1 MRRSKRVLMA
11 RRAAV
16 PADASLSGPE
26 PEIRIRLFGHVAIE
40 VNREPFRLATP
51 RKTLSI
57 LAYLLLNRD
66 APIARD
72 FLAYVMWPDD
82 EEEAAR
88 TKLRMNLYDL
98 ARVLPPELAGRA
110 LIVDGDSA
118 RLRPDLRLWLDVEEF
133 DRLVADP
140 ERLEEAVGLY
150 LGDLLTAVYDEW
162 VFPERERRRNAFLA
176 GLMHLVSQ
184 ARRQRDFVRGIA
196 RAQQILAI
204 DPWREDVVR
213 QGMALRYE
221 SGDRAGALAEYERF
235 AQLLRLELNIQ
246 PMPETLTL
254 REAITRGEASQPDK
268 PFELIAESL
277 SARAAILPFVGRRM
291 EIGQLLETWSRVA
304 RGRGACVFVGGG
316 PGVGKSRLV
325 LEFAHAIEESGGR
338 VLVGAT
344 GSPEATPYEGVVD
357 ALRSALP
364 LVASLKG
371 SIWLACIAELL
382 PEIRM
387 RIASLPETPRIDA
400 ESERIRL
407 FESLFRCFS
416 SLAQPRPL
424 LLVLEDMHWA
434 QSASIALL
442 HFLLRRISGVAVM
455 IVVTYRDDETPRP
468 HPLHRLRS
476 EARAAACAQSL
487 SLRTLSLDDLNE
499 LTEAFSEFP
508 DLSPANLLAVSD
520 GNPLFLTQ
528 FIDDLRKGTQIA
540 PHANL
545 QTLVA
550 SRIARLSEEAR
561 TAAEIA
567 ACIGTRFSH
576 DALRD
581 VSGWSEAA
589 LGSALDELFDR
600 RIVREASGRGLF
612 EYAFSHQVIH
622 DAIAQAVPPERAA
635 ARHRRTAR
643 VLEELYADRASELS
657 ATVARHYELA
667 GDGESAARC
676 YLAAI
681 RRSIGLG
688 ALDEAH
694 SLGDRALALTND
706 PSVLVD
712 ILLEIETID
721 GRRGN
726 RAGQEAALKSLE
738 QLAARLADAGLQ
750 SLILLR
756 RIDLAVI
763 VGDAVALEI
772 AIRKLRT
779 HPPRDDLDWRLYIA
793 ESKLAFLRGRLAES
807 YVSAEAALACSRVT
821 HIDAGIAQALCCL
834 ANVEAH
840 RGNLSEAEAL
850 FDEAGR
856 AGARA
861 TDPVVENLSLM
872 SAYSIAY
879 NRRDIQRCLGLAQR
893 WLDRAVELG
902 DRPAEAHARGR
913 LALALVAEGTRYA
926 EAREHFASAVRFCTE
941 VGNENGTAGE
951 LLNQAVLETRL
962 GAFDKAV
969 AATEKAVALFE
980 NLHDD
985 RGRVIGLA
993 NLGFLR
999 ACAGNL
1005 EGAQSA
1011 AREARQL
1018 ARRLEFGLI
1027 EAAALENLAF
1037 AEAAAGK
1044 LTKAIAH
1051 AEVALELRA
1060 RSQSQVWASKT
1071 LADLAVWHAARGNL
1085 PAARAHVRRLLTD
1098 EKAISTSTEWPEY
1111 CYWAAAQVFHLEG
1124 NVTEAARALER
1135 ARGMM
1140 QTVADALDT
1149 ADRRSFEAIPWH
1161 VDIAAAAQR
1170 GVWPDPPR

>member
-1 MRRSKRVLMA
+1 MA

-16 PADASLSGPE
+16 QADAQLSGPE
-26 PEIRIRLFGHVAIE
+26 PDIRIRLFGHVAVE
-40 VNREPFRLATP
+40 VDGTPFKLATP
-51 RKTLSI
+51 RKTLAI
-57 LAYLLLNRD
+57 LAYLLLNRA

-82 EEEAAR
+82 EEEPAR

-98 ARVLPPELAGRA
+98 ARVLPPELAGKA
-110 LIVDGDSA
+110 LIVDGDSV

-133 DRLVADP
+133 DRLAADP

-150 LGDLLTAVYDEW
+150 SGELLTAVYDEW

-176 GLMHLVSQ
+176 ALMQLVSQ
-184 ARRQRDFVRGIA
+184 ARRQRDFVRGMA

-213 QGMALRYE
+213 QVMALRSE

-235 AQLLRLELNIQ
+235 TKLLRLELNVQ

-254 REAITRGEASQPDK
+254 RETIARGEASQPDVS
-268 PFELIAESL
+268 FEPATESL
-277 SARAAILPFVGRRM
+277 STRSAILPFVGRRTEM
-291 EIGQLLETWSRVA
+291 GQLLETWSRVA
-304 RGRGACVFVGGG
+304 RGRGACVFVGGE
-316 PGVGKSRLV
+316 PGVGKSRMV
-325 LEFAHAIEESGGR
+325 LEFAHAVEEGGGR

-344 GSPEATPYEGVVD
+344 SSPEATPYESIVD

-364 LVASLKG
+364 LVASLKA
-371 SIWLACIAELL
+371 SMWLACIAELL
-382 PEIRM
+382 PEIRA
-387 RIASLPETPRIDA
+387 RVASLPEVPHIDA

-416 SLAQPRPL
+416 GLAQPRPL

-442 HFLLRRISGVAVM
+442 SFLLRRISGVPVM
-455 IVVTYRDDETPRP
+455 IVATYRDNETPRP

-487 SLRTLSLDDLNE
+487 SLRALSVDDLHE
-499 LTEAFSEFP
+499 LTAALTEIPELA
-508 DLSPANLLAVSD
+508 PATLLAVSD

-528 FIDDLRKGTQIA
+528 FIDDLRNGAHIT

-550 SRIARLSEEAR
+550 GRVARLSEEAR

-581 VSGWSEAA
+581 VSGWDEAA

-622 DAIAQAVPPERAA
+622 EAIAQAVPPERAA
-635 ARHRRTAR
+635 ARHRRVAR

-657 ATVARHYELA
+657 ATIARHYELA

-676 YLAAI
+676 YLAAV

-694 SLGDRALALTND
+694 ALGDRALAITHD
-706 PSVLVD
+706 PPLRVD
-712 ILLEIETID
+712 ILLEIETIER
-721 GRRGN
+721 RRGN
-726 RAGQEAALKSLE
+726 RAAQETALKSLE
-738 QLAARLADAGLQ
+738 QLAASLADAGLQ
-750 SLILLR
+750 NLILLR

-763 VGDAVALEI
+763 VGDAVALEA
-772 AIRKLRT
+772 AIRELRT
-779 HPPRDDLDWRLYIA
+779 HPPRDDVDWRLHIA
-793 ESKLAFLRGRLAES
+793 ESKLAFSLGRLAES
-807 YVSAEAALACSRVT
+807 YASAEAALACSRAT
-821 HIDAGIAQALCCL
+821 HIDAGIAQALCCM

-856 AGARA
+856 AGADA
-861 TDPVVENLSLM
+861 TDPVVENLSLT
-872 SAYSIAY
+872 SAFSIAY
-879 NRRDIQRCLGLAQR
+879 NRRDIERCLALGQR
-893 WLDRAVELG
+893 WLDRAVAMG
-902 DRPAEAHARGR
+902 DRPAEASARGR
-913 LALALVAEGTRYA
+913 LALALSAAGTRYA
-926 EAREHFASAVRFCTE
+926 EARDHFASAVRFCTE
-941 VGNENGTAGE
+941 IGNESGTAGE

-980 NLHDD
+980 SLHDD

-999 ACAGNL
+999 ACAANL

-1027 EAAALENLAF
+1027 EASALENLAF

-1098 EKAISTSTEWPEY
+1098 EKSIASSTEWPEY

-1124 NVTEAARALER
+1124 NTLEASRALER
-1135 ARGMM
+1135 ARQMM
-1140 QTVADALDT
+1140 QTVADGLDE
-1149 ADRRSFEAIPWH
+1149 ADRQSFEAIPWH

>member
-1 MRRSKRVLMA
+1 MA
-11 RRAAV
+11 RRAAA
-16 PADASLSGPE
+16 PRDPPHPGPE
-26 PEIRIRLFGHVAIE
+26 PEIRIRLFGHVAVE
-40 VNREPFRLATP
+40 VNGEPFRLATP

-57 LAYLLLNRD
+57 LAYLLVNRD

-82 EEEAAR
+82 EEEPAR

-110 LIVDGDSA
+110 LIVDGDSV
-118 RLRPDLRLWLDVEEF
+118 RLRPDLHLWLDVEEF
-133 DRLVADP
+133 DGLTADP
-140 ERLEEAVGLY
+140 QRLEEAVALY
-150 LGDLLTAVYDEW
+150 RGDLLTALYDEW

-176 GLMHLVSQ
+176 GLMQLVSQ
-184 ARRQRDFVRGIA
+184 ARRQRDFARGIA
-196 RAQQILAI
+196 RAQQILTI

-213 QGMALRYE
+213 QVMALRSE
-221 SGDRAGALAEYERF
+221 SGDRAGAFAEYERF
-235 AQLLRLELNIQ
+235 AKLLRAELNVQ

-254 REAITRGEASQPDK
+254 RETIARGEASQPDI
-268 PFELIAESL
+268 PFEPVAGSL
-277 SARAAILPFVGRRM
+277 SARDAILPFVGRRM
-291 EIGQLLETWSRVA
+291 EMGQLLEIWSRVA

-316 PGVGKSRLV
+316 PGLGKSRLV
-325 LEFAHAIEESGGR
+325 LEFAHAVEESGGR

-344 GSPEATPYEGVVD
+344 GSPEATPYESVVD

-371 SIWLACIAELL
+371 SIWLACIADLL
-382 PEIRM
+382 PEVRA
-387 RIASLPETPRIDA
+387 RVASLPEVPRIDA

-416 SLAQPRPL
+416 SLAAPRPL

-442 HFLLRRISGVAVM
+442 HFLLRRISGVPVM

-476 EARAAACAQSL
+476 DARAAACAQSL
-487 SLRTLSLDDLNE
+487 SLRTLSLDDLHE

-508 DLSPANLLAVSD
+508 DLAPANLLAVTD

-528 FIDDLRKGTQIA
+528 FIDDVRKGTQIG

-550 SRIARLSEEAR
+550 GRIARLSEEAR

-622 DAIAQAVPPERAA
+622 EAIAQAVPPERAVG
-635 ARHRRTAR
+635 RHRRVAR

-657 ATVARHYELA
+657 ATLARHYELA
-667 GDGESAARC
+667 EDGANAARC
-676 YLAAI
+676 YLTAV

-688 ALDEAH
+688 ALDEAG
-694 SLGDRALALTND
+694 SLSDRALALTND
-706 PSVLVD
+706 ARMRVD
-712 ILLEIETID
+712 VLLEIETIE
-721 GRRGN
+721 RCRGN
-726 RAGQEAALKSLE
+726 RVAQEAALKSLE
-738 QLAARLADAGLQ
+738 QLAASLADAGLQ

-763 VGDAVALEI
+763 VGDAVALET
-772 AIRKLRT
+772 AIRELRT
-779 HPPRDDLDWRLYIA
+779 HSPRDDVDWRLHIA
-793 ESKLAFLRGRLAES
+793 ESKLAFLLGRLAES
-807 YVSAEAALACSRVT
+807 YASAQAALVCSRAA
-821 HIDAGIAQALCCL
+821 HIEAGIAQALCCL

-850 FDEAGR
+850 FVEAGL
-856 AGARA
+856 AGAHA
-861 TDPVVENLSLM
+861 TDPMVENLSLS
-872 SAYSIAY
+872 SAFSIAY
-879 NRRDIQRCLGLAQR
+879 NRRDIERCLDLGQR
-893 WLDRAVELG
+893 WLDRAVALG
-902 DRPAEAHARGR
+902 DRPAEARARGR
-913 LALALVAEGTRYA
+913 VALALTAAGTRYA

-941 VGNENGTAGE
+941 VGNESGTAGE

-980 NLHDD
+980 RLRDD

-999 ACAGNL
+999 ACAANL
-1005 EGAQSA
+1005 EGAQAA

-1018 ARRLEFGLI
+1018 ARRLGFGLI
-1027 EAAALENLAF
+1027 EASALENLAF

-1044 LTKAIAH
+1044 LTTAIAH
-1051 AEVALELRA
+1051 AEAALVLRG

-1071 LADLAVWHAARGNL
+1071 LADLAVWHAARANL
-1085 PAARAHVRRLLTD
+1085 PAARDHVDRLLAD

-1111 CYWAAAQVFHLEG
+1111 CYWAAAQVFRLEG
-1124 NVTEAARALER
+1124 NTHGASRALER
-1135 ARGMM
+1135 AHQMM
-1140 QTVADALDT
+1140 QAAADGLDP
-1149 ADRRSFEAIPWH
+1149 ADRESFVAIPWH
-1161 VDIAAAAQR
+1161 VDIAAAARQ

>member
-1 MRRSKRVLMA
+1 MA
-11 RRAAV
+11 RRATA
-16 PADASLSGPE
+16 PRDPPRPGPE
-26 PEIRIRLFGHVAIE
+26 PELRIRLFGHVAVE
-40 VNREPFRLATP
+40 VNGEPFRLATP
-51 RKTLSI
+51 RKTLSV

-82 EEEAAR
+82 EEEPAR

-110 LIVDGDSA
+110 LIVDGDSV
-118 RLRPDLRLWLDVEEF
+118 RLRPDLHLWLDFEEF

-140 ERLEEAVGLY
+140 QRLEEAAGLY
-150 LGDLLTAVYDEW
+150 RGELLTAVYDEW

-176 GLMHLVSQ
+176 GLMQLVSQ
-184 ARRQRDFVRGIA
+184 ARRQRNFVRGIA

-213 QGMALRYE
+213 QIMALRSE

-235 AQLLRLELNIQ
+235 IKLLRLELNVQ

-254 REAITRGEASQPDK
+254 REAIARGDASQPDV
-268 PFELIAESL
+268 PFEPDTESL
-277 SARAAILPFVGRRM
+277 SAGSAILPFVGRRTEM
-291 EIGQLLETWSRVA
+291 AQLLETWSRVA
-304 RGRGACVFVGGG
+304 RGRGACVFVGGE
-316 PGVGKSRLV
+316 PGVGKSRLI
-325 LEFAHAIEESGGR
+325 LEFAHAVEESGGR

-344 GSPEATPYEGVVD
+344 SSPEATPYESIVD

-371 SIWLACIAELL
+371 SLWLACIAELL

-387 RIASLPETPRIDA
+387 RVASLPEVPRIDA

-424 LLVLEDMHWA
+424 LLVFEDMHWA
-434 QSASIALL
+434 QSASISLL
-442 HFLLRRISGVAVM
+442 GFLLRRISGVPVM
-455 IVVTYRDDETPRP
+455 IVATYRDDETPRP

-487 SLRTLSLDDLNE
+487 SLRTLSVDDLHE
-499 LTEAFSEFP
+499 LTAALSEIP
-508 DLSPANLLAVSD
+508 NLAPATLLAVSD

-528 FIDDLRKGTQIA
+528 FIDDLRKGTHID

-550 SRIARLSEEAR
+550 GRIARLSEEAR

-581 VSGWSEAA
+581 VSGWDEAA
-589 LGSALDELFDR
+589 LSRALDELFDR

-622 DAIAQAVPPERAA
+622 EAIDQAVPPERAA
-635 ARHRRTAR
+635 ARHRRVAR
-643 VLEELYADRASELS
+643 VLEELYADRAAELS
-657 ATVARHYELA
+657 ATIARHYELA
-667 GDGESAARC
+667 GDGANAVRC
-676 YLAAI
+676 YLAAV
-681 RRSIGLG
+681 RRSIGVG

-694 SLGDRALALTND
+694 ALGDRALALTSD
-706 PSVLVD
+706 PQSRAE
-712 ILLEIETID
+712 IFLEIEAIEC
-721 GRRGN
+721 RRGN
-726 RAGQEAALKSLE
+726 RAAQEAALKSLE
-738 QLAARLADAGLQ
+738 QLAASLADPELQ
-750 SLILLR
+750 TRILLR
-756 RIDLAVI
+756 RIELAVSI
-763 VGDAVALEI
+763 GDAVALEK
-772 AIRKLRT
+772 AIRELRT
-779 HPPRDDLDWRLYIA
+779 HTPHEDVEWRAHIA
-793 ESKLAFLRGRLAES
+793 ESKLAFSLGRLAES
-807 YVSAEAALACSRVT
+807 HASAEAALARSRAS
-821 HIDAGIAQALCCL
+821 HIDAGVAQALCCL
-834 ANVEAH
+834 ASVEAH

-856 AGARA
+856 AAADA
-861 TDPVVENLSLM
+861 TDPVLENLSLS
-872 SAYSIAY
+872 SAFSIAY
-879 NRRDIQRCLGLAQR
+879 NRRDIGRCLALGER
-893 WLDRAVELG
+893 WLDRAMARG
-902 DRPAEAHARGR
+902 DRPAEARARGR
-913 LALALVAEGTRYA
+913 LALALSAAGTRYA
-926 EAREHFASAVRFCTE
+926 EAREHFAHAELFFTE
-941 VGNENGTAGE
+941 VGDLSKIAGE
-951 LLNQAVLETRL
+951 LLNQALLETRL
-962 GAFDKAV
+962 GSFDKAV
-969 AATEKAVALFE
+969 AATEHAVALFE
-980 NLHDD
+980 SVHDD

-999 ACAGNL
+999 ACAANV
-1005 EGAQSA
+1005 EGAQLA

-1027 EAAALENLAF
+1027 EASALENLAF

-1051 AEVALELRA
+1051 AESALELRA

-1085 PAARAHVRRLLTD
+1085 PAARAHVRSLLTN

-1111 CYWAAAQVFHLEG
+1111 CYWAAAQVFRLEG
-1124 NVTEAARALER
+1124 NMPEASRALER
-1135 ARGMM
+1135 ARRMM
-1140 QTVADALDT
+1140 QAT
-1149 ADRRSFEAIPWH
+1149 ADGLDAADRQTFAAIPWH
-1161 VDIAAAAQR
+1161 RDIAAAAER

>member
-1 MRRSKRVLMA
+1 MP
-11 RRAAV
+11 RAAAQRD
-16 PADASLSGPE
+16 PPRSGPE
-26 PEIRIRLFGHVAIE
+26 PEIRIRLFGHFAVE
-40 VNREPFRLATP
+40 VNGEPFKLATP
-51 RKTLSI
+51 RKTLPI

-72 FLAYVMWPDD
+72 FLAYVMWPED

-88 TKLRMNLYDL
+88 TKLRLSLYDL
-98 ARVLPPELAGRA
+98 ARILPPELAGRA
-110 LIVDGDSA
+110 LIVDGDSV

-133 DRLVADP
+133 DRLMADP

-162 VFPERERRRNAFLA
+162 AFPERERRRNAFLG
-176 GLMHLVSQ
+176 GLMQLVSQ

-204 DPWREDVVR
+204 DQWREDVVR
-213 QGMALRYE
+213 QVMALRYE

-235 AQLLRLELNIQ
+235 AALLRLELNVQ

-254 REAITRGEASQPDK
+254 REAITRGESNQPGA
-268 PFELIAESL
+268 PSEPTVESL
-277 SARAAILPFVGRRM
+277 SDGDAILPFVGRRGEM
-291 EIGQLLETWSRVA
+291 GQLLETWSRVA
-304 RGRGACVFVGGG
+304 RGRGACVFVGGE
-316 PGVGKSRLV
+316 PGIGKSRLV
-325 LEFAHAIEESGGR
+325 LEFAHAVEERGGR

-344 GSPEATPYEGVVD
+344 SSPEATPYESIVD

-371 SIWLACIAELL
+371 SIWLACIAELI
-382 PEIRM
+382 PEVRE
-387 RIASLPETPRIDA
+387 RVASLPDVPRIDA

-416 SLAQPRPL
+416 SLAQARPL

-434 QSASIALL
+434 QSASSALL
-442 HFLLRRISGVAVM
+442 HFLLRRISGVPIMV
-455 IVVTYRDDETPRP
+455 VVTYRDDETPRP

-487 SLRTLSLDDLNE
+487 SLRTLSVDDLHA
-499 LTEAFSEFP
+499 LTEALSEIP
-508 DLSPANLLAVSD
+508 DLTPASLLAVSD

-528 FIDDLRKGTQIA
+528 FIDDLRNGAQTA
-540 PHANL
+540 LPTSL

-550 SRIARLSEEAR
+550 ARIGQLSEEAR
-561 TAAEIA
+561 IAAEIA
-567 ACIGTRFSH
+567 ACIGVRFSH

-581 VSGWSEAA
+581 VSGWDEAA
-589 LGSALDELFDR
+589 LRNALDELFDR
-600 RIVREASGRGLF
+600 RVVREASGRGLF
-612 EYAFSHQVIH
+612 EYAFSHHVIH
-622 DAIAQAVPPERAA
+622 EAIIQAVPPGRAA
-635 ARHRRTAR
+635 ARHRRVAR

-657 ATVARHYELA
+657 ATIARHHELA

-676 YLAAI
+676 YIASV

-688 ALDEAH
+688 ALDEAR
-694 SLGDRALALTND
+694 SLAARALTLTND
-706 PSVLVD
+706 PRLRAD
-712 ILLEIETID
+712 ILLESEAIEC
-721 GRRGN
+721 RHGN
-726 RAGQEAALKSLE
+726 RAAQEAALQSLE
-738 QLAARLADAGLQ
+738 QLAASLADAGLQ

-763 VGDAVALEI
+763 VGDAVALET
-772 AIRKLRT
+772 AIRELRT
-779 HPPRDDLDWRLYIA
+779 HPPRDDLDWRLHIA
-793 ESKLAFLRGRLAES
+793 ESKLAFYLGRLSES
-807 YVSAEAALACSRVT
+807 YTSAEAALACSRAT
-821 HIDAGIAQALCCL
+821 RIDAGIAQALCCL

-856 AGARA
+856 VGARA

-872 SAYSIAY
+872 SAFSIAY
-879 NRRDIQRCLGLAQR
+879 NRRDIERCVALGQR

-902 DRPAEAHARGR
+902 DRPAEARARGR
-913 LALALVAEGTRYA
+913 LALALTAAGTRYA
-926 EAREHFASAVRFCTE
+926 EAREHFANAVRFCTE
-941 VGNENGTAGE
+941 TGNESGTAAE
-951 LLNQAVLETRL
+951 LLNLAVLETRL

-969 AATEKAVALFE
+969 AGTEKAVALFE
-980 NLHDD
+980 TLHDD

-1005 EGAQSA
+1005 IGAQSA

-1027 EAAALENLAF
+1027 EASALENLAF

-1044 LTKAIAH
+1044 ITQAIAH
-1051 AEVALELRA
+1051 AETALELRA

-1071 LADLAVWHAARGNL
+1071 LADLAVWYAARGNL
-1085 PAARAHVRRLLTD
+1085 QTARAYVRRLLAD

-1124 NVTEAARALER
+1124 NMTEASRALER
-1135 ARGMM
+1135 AQGMM
-1140 QTVADALDT
+1140 RAVADGLD
-1149 ADRRSFEAIPWH
+1149 ADDGASFAAIPWH
-1161 VDIAAAAQR
+1161 VDIVAAADR